1 MKIAADLIKHCGVTP
16 EVLTTYYPTT
26 MYKMYQIQCPKCGIS
41 TGAKRRL
48 NDAIQEWNNPFTVRL
63 NKKESFHG

>member
-1 MKIAADLIKHCGVTP
+1 MKIAADLLKHCGEPP
-16 EVLTTYYPTT
+16 EVVKVYYPGTKYR
-26 MYKMYQIQCPKCGIS
+26 MYKIRCKKCGIS